1 MGEPPFPSC
10 NCTMAALARSYQ
22 KFLRVAPQAPAI
34 ARQMSG
40 GHGGGYETWKKA
52 FIFAA
57 IPIIILGHVNAF
69 GMADESAHAAPEFV
83 PYDHLRI
90 RSKKFPWGDGNH
102 SLIHNS
108 HMNALPDVT
117 STASIKLFNLN
128 LILSCSFYPCGVCSP
143 WFLAPFYSEAAAVS
157 TEAIGTRSVIAVT
170 SRNILPELIRS

>member
-1 MGEPPFPSC
+1 MGSC

-40 GHGGGYETWKKA
+40 GHEGGYQTWKKG
-52 FIFAA
+52 FILA
-57 IPIIILGHVNAF
+57 HVNAF
-69 GMADESAHAAPEFV
+69 GMADESAHTPPEFV

-108 HMNALPDVT
+108 HVNALPDG
-117 STASIKLFNLN
+117 
-128 LILSCSFYPCGVCSP
+128 Y
-143 WFLAPFYSEAAAVS
+143 E
-157 TEAIGTRSVIAVT
+157 EH
-170 SRNILPELIRS
+170 